1 MSKYSICKKCKPL
14 YDRDITD
21 LSKEIAQLKVYIR
34 DLKKQ
39 QVREMLEYILFRLP
53 IYDDNNISLEEI
65 AKKFKLDNY
74 DAEATQEEIAEYLL
88 KNI

>member
-1 MSKYSICKKCKPL
+1 MAE
-14 YDRDITD
+14 
-21 LSKEIAQLKVYIR
+21 KEIAQLKVYIK

-39 QVREMLEYILFRLP
+39 QIREMLEYILFRLP
-53 IYDDNNISLEEI
+53 IYDNNISLEEI